1 MDPAALAADIESR
14 AEIRRTPCGTG
25 SMVWR
30 IWGRGAPL
38 ALLHGGYGSWTHW
51 IRNVERLGRHYRVLV
66 PDLPGLGDSD
76 MPPEPDRPEKIAE
89 VVASGLLSLL
99 EAGETADI
107 AGFSFGGLIG
117 GLVAEQIATRARTL
131 VLAGSGGL
139 GIRRGAPIELVTWR
153 DLPDETARRAAH
165 LENLAILMIAD
176 RANIDDL
183 AVYLQVRNATRARL
197 RSRLLSRVPALPT
210 AIPRMSAKLH
220 GLWGERDI
228 TAQGVLDRIRQLLQ
242 SLQPGAG
249 FTVIPRAGHWV
260 QYEAAE
266 EFCVALIRILDG
278 RTRPRNPS
286 PPLRS
291 GEDG

>member
-1 MDPAALAADIESR
+1 MTEDPAALVADIESR

-51 IRNVERLGRHYRVLV
+51 IRNVEPLGKHYRVLV
-66 PDLPGLGDSD
+66 PDLPGLGESE
-76 MPPEPDRPEKIAE
+76 MPPEPDRPEKITE
-89 VVASGLLSLL
+89 IVTSGLLSLL

-117 GLVAEQIATRARTL
+117 GLAAEKIATRAHTL
-131 VLAGSGGL
+131 VLVGSGGL

-153 DLPDETARRAAH
+153 DLPDEAARRVAH

-197 RSRLLSRVPALPT
+197 RSRVLSRVPALPT

-220 GLWGERDI
+220 GLWGEHDI
-228 TAQGVLDRIRQLLQ
+228 TAQGVLGDIRRLLQ
-242 SLQPGAG
+242 KLQPGAG

-260 QYEAAE
+260 QYEAAD
-266 EFCVALIRILDG
+266 EFNAAILG
-278 RTRPRNPS
+278 LLNP
-286 PPLRS
+286 
-291 GEDG
+291 GV

>member
-1 MDPAALAADIESR
+1 MTIDPAAVVADIESR
-14 AEIRRTPCGTG
+14 AEVHRTPCGAG
-25 SMVWR
+25 SMVWHS
-30 IWGRGAPL
+30 WGRGAPL

-51 IRNVERLGRHYRVLV
+51 IRNVEFLARCYRVLV

-76 MPPEPDRPEKIAE
+76 TPPEPDRPEKIAE
-89 VVASGLLSLL
+89 IVASGLRSLMT
-99 EAGETADI
+99 ASETADI

-117 GLVAEQIATRARTL
+117 GLVAEQLGAQARRL
-131 VLAGSGGL
+131 VLVGSGGL

-153 DLPDETARRAAH
+153 DLPGEAARRAAH

-183 AVYLQVRNATRARL
+183 AVHLQVRNAERAQL
-197 RSRLLSRVPALPT
+197 RSRVLSRVPALPT
-210 AIPRMSAKLH
+210 AIPRMSARLQ
-220 GLWGERDI
+220 GIWGERDI
-228 TAQGVLDRIRQLLQ
+228 TAQGVLDDVRHRLQ

-266 EFCVALIRILDG
+266 AFNATLRRLLDQ
-278 RTRPRNPS
+278 
-286 PPLRS
+286 
-291 GEDG
+291 

>member
-1 MDPAALAADIESR
+1 MTIDPAAVVADIESR
-14 AEIRRTPCGTG
+14 AEVHRTPCGAG
-25 SMVWR
+25 SMVWHS
-30 IWGRGAPL
+30 WGRGAPL

-51 IRNVERLGRHYRVLV
+51 IRNVEFLARCYRVLV

-76 MPPEPDRPEKIAE
+76 TPPEPDRPEKIAE
-89 VVASGLLSLL
+89 IVASGLRSLMT
-99 EAGETADI
+99 ASETADI

-117 GLVAEQIATRARTL
+117 GLVAEQLGAQARRL
-131 VLAGSGGL
+131 VLVGSGGL

-153 DLPDETARRAAH
+153 DLPGEAARRAAH

-183 AVYLQVRNATRARL
+183 AVHLQVRNAERARL
-197 RSRLLSRVPALPT
+197 RSRVLSRVPALPT
-210 AIPRMSAKLH
+210 AIPRMSARLQ
-220 GLWGERDI
+220 GIWGERDI
-228 TAQGVLDRIRQLLQ
+228 TAQGVLDDVRHRLQ

-266 EFCVALIRILDG
+266 AFNATLRRLLDQ
-278 RTRPRNPS
+278 
-286 PPLRS
+286 
-291 GEDG
+291 